1 MSIFQNTPYH
11 SSKINVVLLLY
22 FLDLSSLQRQ
32 SEEGANMGFTGNI
45 NMTALLEILSC
56 VASGKQVIHP
66 SQVDVVQKAF
76 MPSQDQITW
85 ATGLIEAF
93 HEHQQ
98 LGKVWSHRIHIILYS
113 NSYQYIINT

>member
-1 MSIFQNTPYH
+1 
-11 SSKINVVLLLY
+11 
-22 FLDLSSLQRQ
+22 
-32 SEEGANMGFTGNI
+32 MGFTGKYSV
-45 NMTALLEILSC
+45 TALLEYLPF
-56 VASGKQVIHP
+56 VPSGKQVIHP

-98 LGKVWSHRIHIILYS
+98 LGKVNIILMS
-113 NSYQYIINT
+113 CNIMFHRAKPLVSDAFL